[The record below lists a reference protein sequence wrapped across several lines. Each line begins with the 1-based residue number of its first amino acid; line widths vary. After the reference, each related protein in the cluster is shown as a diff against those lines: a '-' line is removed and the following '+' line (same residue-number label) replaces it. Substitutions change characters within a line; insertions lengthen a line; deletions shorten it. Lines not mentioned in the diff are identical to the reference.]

1 MKTVFAFAAALSAM
15 TAASA
20 YAVPKALPAAQPA
33 VVSAAAGLDQ
43 QAKAQAFDS
52 VDKKAV
58 VVAENRREFG
68 SSYQRY

>member
-20 YAVPKALPAAQPA
+20 YAVPKALPASQPA
-33 VVSAAAGLDQ
+33 VVSAAVGLDQ
-43 QAKAQAFDS
+43 QVKAQASDS

-58 VVAENRREFG
+58 LVAENRREFG